1 MTVGDVMNGSFHR
14 LQWPFYSIL
23 AVAVSI
29 SAFAEPLP
37 FRRAMELVAQRGSVS
52 VAAAEQLRARA
63 SYLEL
68 RNMYLPQLVV
78 GSGVAKTYGFPL
90 SIEGSA
96 PSIISV
102 NYQSALYSPAG
113 GDFIKAAR
121 QEWQAS
127 ETGTQDQ
134 SAVTLLE
141 AAITYIQLD
150 TVASRMRLL
159 NQQQEEA
166 NRLVSVV
173 SDRVQAGVDSQMD
186 LTRAKLA
193 AAQVRMRLAD
203 AEGAADVLRER
214 LGQLTGV
221 APTSIETVTES
232 IPTIP
237 DLSQQPDIVGAAVTS
252 SPGLKA
258 AQESATA
265 KQLRAKGEHKLMW
278 PAIDLVAQ
286 YGLFSKYNN
295 YDLYF
300 NRFQRNN
307 ATLGVAIRFPFLNFA
322 QRARAEAADAE
333 AVKAQRQT
341 EVTKRQVSTDTLKL
355 TRAIKQLDAAEQVA
369 QLDYQL
375 AQAQVD
381 AVQARIQTAAP
392 GMPGVPGQPAVP
404 PPGPRELESARI
416 QMNDKY
422 STYLDTA
429 FELQKARLQLLRAAG
444 KLDDWA
450 LGKH

>member
-1 MTVGDVMNGSFHR
+1 
-14 LQWPFYSIL
+14 
-23 AVAVSI
+23 
-29 SAFAEPLP
+29 
-37 FRRAMELVAQRGSVS
+37 
-52 VAAAEQLRARA
+52 
-63 SYLEL
+63 
-68 RNMYLPQLVV
+68 
-78 GSGVAKTYGFPL
+78 
-90 SIEGSA
+90 
-96 PSIISV
+96 
-102 NYQSALYSPAG
+102 
-113 GDFIKAAR
+113 
-121 QEWQAS
+121 
-127 ETGTQDQ
+127 
-134 SAVTLLE
+134 
-141 AAITYIQLD
+141 
-150 TVASRMRLL
+150 MRLL

-166 NRLVSVV
+166 NRLLSVV
-173 SDRVQAGVDSQMD
+173 NDRVQAGVDSQMD

-221 APTSIETVTES
+221 PATSIETVTES
-232 IPTIP
+232 IPEVP
-237 DLSQQPDIVGAAVTS
+237 DLSQAPDIVGTAVAS
-252 SPGLKA
+252 SPVLKSA
-258 AQESATA
+258 MQDATA
-265 KQLRAKGEHKLMW
+265 KEFRAKGEHRVML

-300 NRFQRNN
+300 KSFQRNN

-341 EVTKRQVSTDTLKL
+341 EDTKRRVSTDTLKL
-355 TRAIKQLDAAEQVA
+355 ARAIKQLDAAEQVA

-392 GMPGVPGQPAVP
+392 GLPGAPGQPAVP

-416 QMNDKY
+416 QLNDKY
-422 STYLDTA
+422 STYLDTG

-450 LGKH
+450 LGKQ

>member
-1 MTVGDVMNGSFHR
+1 MNGSFHR
-14 LQWPFYSIL
+14 LQWLFCFIL
-23 AVAVSI
+23 ALAVSI
-29 SAFAEPLP
+29 SALAEPLP
-37 FRRAMELVAQRGSVS
+37 FRRAMELVAQRGSAS
-52 VAAAEQLRARA
+52 VAAAEQVRARA
-63 SYLEL
+63 AYLET
-68 RNMYLPQLVV
+68 RNMFLPQLVV
-78 GSGVAKTYGFPL
+78 GSGLAKTYGFPL

-96 PSIISV
+96 PSVISV
-102 NYQSALYSPAG
+102 NYQSSLYSPAG
-113 GDFIKAAR
+113 REFMKAAQ

-127 ETGTQDQ
+127 ETNTQEQ
-134 SAVTLLE
+134 RAVTLLE

-166 NRLVSVV
+166 NRLLSVV
-173 SDRVQAGVDSQMD
+173 NDRVRAGVDSQMD

-193 AAQVRMRLAD
+193 AAQVRLRLAD

-214 LGQLTGV
+214 LAQLTGV
-221 APTSIETVTES
+221 PATSIETVTES
-232 IPTIP
+232 IPRVP
-237 DLSQQPDIVGAAVTS
+237 DLSQAPDIIGTAVSS
-252 SPGLKA
+252 SPVLKSA
-258 AQESATA
+258 MQDATA
-265 KQLRAKGEHKLMW
+265 KEFRAKGEHRVML
-278 PAIDLVAQ
+278 PAIDLVGQ
-286 YGLFSKYNN
+286 YGLFSRYNN

-307 ATLGVAIRFPFLNFA
+307 ATLGVAIRFPLLNFA

-341 EVTKRQVSTDTLKL
+341 EVTKRRVSTDTLKL
-355 TRAIKQLDAAEQVA
+355 ARAIKQLDAAEQVA

-392 GMPGVPGQPAVP
+392 GLPGAPGQPAVP
-404 PPGPRELESARI
+404 PPGPRELESAQI
-416 QMNDKY
+416 QLNDKY
-422 STYLDTA
+422 STYLDTG

-450 LGKH
+450 LGKQ

>member
-1 MTVGDVMNGSFHR
+1 MNGSFRR
-14 LQWPFYSIL
+14 LQWRFCFIL
-23 AVAVSI
+23 ALAVSI
-29 SAFAEPLP
+29 SALAEPLP
-37 FRRAMELVAQRGSVS
+37 FRRAMELVAQRGSASVS
-52 VAAAEQLRARA
+52 AAEQVRAHA
-63 SYLEL
+63 AYLEMK
-68 RNMYLPQLVV
+68 NMFLPQLVV
-78 GSGVAKTYGFPL
+78 GSGLAKTWGFPL

-96 PSIISV
+96 PSVISV
-102 NYQSALYSPAG
+102 NYQSSLYSPAG
-113 GDFIKAAR
+113 SAFMKAAL
-121 QEWQAS
+121 QEEMMSA
-127 ETGTQDQ
+127 TNTQEQ
-134 SAVTLLE
+134 RAVTLLE

-150 TVASRMRLL
+150 TLASRMRLL
-159 NQQQEEA
+159 NQQREEA
-166 NRLVSVV
+166 NRLLSVV

-203 AEGAADVLRER
+203 AEGTADVLRER

-221 APTSIETVTES
+221 PATAIETVTES
-232 IPTIP
+232 IPTVP
-237 DLSQQPDIVGAAVTS
+237 DLSQSPDIVGTAISS
-252 SPGLKA
+252 SPVLKSA
-258 AQESATA
+258 MQDATA
-265 KQLRAKGEHKLMW
+265 KELRAKGEHRVML
-278 PAIDLVAQ
+278 PAIDLVGQ

-322 QRARAEAADAE
+322 QRARAEAAEAE

-341 EVTKRQVSTDTLKL
+341 EVTKRRVSTDTLKL
-355 TRAIKQLDAAEQVA
+355 ARAIKQLDAAEQVA

-392 GMPGVPGQPAVP
+392 GLPGAPGQPAVP
-404 PPGPRELESARI
+404 PPGPRELESAQI
-416 QMNDKY
+416 QLNDKF
-422 STYLDTA
+422 STYLDTG

-450 LGKH
+450 LGKQ

>member
-1 MTVGDVMNGSFHR
+1 MNGSFHR
-14 LQWPFYSIL
+14 LQRPIYSIL
-23 AVAVSI
+23 ALVVSI
-29 SAFAEPLP
+29 SALAEPLP
-37 FRRAMELVAQRGSVS
+37 FRRAMELVTQRGSAS

-63 SYLEL
+63 AYLET
-68 RNMYLPQLVV
+68 RNIFLPQLVV
-78 GSGVAKTYGFPL
+78 GSGLAKSWGFPL

-113 GDFIKAAR
+113 REFMKAAQ

-127 ETGTQDQ
+127 KTTTQDQ
-134 SAVTLLE
+134 RAVTLLE

-150 TVASRMRLL
+150 TVASQMQLL

-166 NRLVSVV
+166 NRLLAVV

-193 AAQVRMRLAD
+193 AAQVRMRLAN

-221 APTSIETVTES
+221 PAALIETVTES
-232 IPTIP
+232 IPKVP
-237 DLSQQPDIVGAAVTS
+237 DLSQAPDIVGTAVTS
-252 SPGLKA
+252 SPVVKSAMQDA
-258 AQESATA
+258 AA
-265 KQLRAKGEHKLMW
+265 KEFRAKGEHRAML

-286 YGLFSKYNN
+286 YGLFSRYNN

-300 NRFQRNN
+300 SRFQRNN

-322 QRARAEAADAE
+322 QRARAEAAAAE
-333 AVKAQRQT
+333 AVKAQREA
-341 EVTKRQVSTDTLKL
+341 EVTKRRVSTDTLKL
-355 TRAIKQLDAAEQVA
+355 ARAIKQWDAAEQVA

-392 GMPGVPGQPAVP
+392 GTPGAPGQAAIA
-404 PPGPRELESARI
+404 PPGPRELEAARI
-416 QMNDKY
+416 QANDKY
-422 STYLDTA
+422 STYLDTG

-444 KLDDWA
+444 KLDEWA
-450 LGKH
+450 LGKQ

>member
-1 MTVGDVMNGSFHR
+1 MTVGDVMKASFHR
-14 LQWPFYSIL
+14 LQWLFYSIL
-23 AVAVSI
+23 ALVVSI
-29 SAFAEPLP
+29 SALAEPLP
-37 FRRAMELVAQRGSVS
+37 FRRAMELVAQRGTAS

-63 SYLEL
+63 AYRET
-68 RNMYLPQLVV
+68 RNMFLPQLVV

-96 PSIISV
+96 PAIISV
-102 NYQSALYSPAG
+102 NYQSSLYSPSG
-113 GDFIKAAR
+113 RDFMKAAR
-121 QEWQAS
+121 QEWDAS
-127 ETGTQDQ
+127 ATNAQDQ
-134 SAVTLLE
+134 LAVALLE

-150 TVASRMRLL
+150 TAASRTRLL
-159 NQQQEEA
+159 QQEQEQA

-221 APTSIETVTES
+221 PATAIETVTES
-232 IPTIP
+232 IPDVP
-237 DLSQQPDIVGAAVTS
+237 DLSQAPDIVGAAVS
-252 SPGLKA
+252 NSPVLKSA
-258 AQESATA
+258 MQDATA
-265 KQLRAKGEHKLMW
+265 KEFRAKGEHKVMW
-278 PAIDLVAQ
+278 PAIDLVGQ

-307 ATLGVAIRFPFLNFA
+307 ATLGMAIRFPFLNFS

-355 TRAIKQLDAAEQVA
+355 ARAIRQLDAAEQVA

-381 AVQARIQTAAP
+381 AVQARIQAAAP
-392 GMPGVPGQPAVP
+392 GRPGTPGQPAAP

-416 QMNDKY
+416 QVSDKY
-422 STYLDTA
+422 STYLDTG

-444 KLDDWA
+444 KLEDWA
-450 LGKH
+450 LRKQ

>member
-1 MTVGDVMNGSFHR
+1 M
-14 LQWPFYSIL
+14 
-23 AVAVSI
+23 
-29 SAFAEPLP
+29 
-37 FRRAMELVAQRGSVS
+37 
-52 VAAAEQLRARA
+52 
-63 SYLEL
+63 
-68 RNMYLPQLVV
+68 
-78 GSGVAKTYGFPL
+78 
-90 SIEGSA
+90 
-96 PSIISV
+96 
-102 NYQSALYSPAG
+102 
-113 GDFIKAAR
+113 KAAQ
-121 QEWQAS
+121 QEWQVS
-127 ETGTQDQ
+127 ETNTQDQ
-134 SAVTLLE
+134 RAVTLLE

-166 NRLVSVV
+166 NRLLSVV

-221 APTSIETVTES
+221 PATSIETVTES
-232 IPTIP
+232 IPEVP
-237 DLSQQPDIVGAAVTS
+237 DLSQAPDIVGTALAS
-252 SPGLKA
+252 SPMVK
-258 AQESATA
+258 SAMQDAIA
-265 KQLRAKGEHKLMW
+265 KEFRAKGEHRVML

-307 ATLGVAIRFPFLNFA
+307 ATLGVAIRFPVLNFA

-355 TRAIKQLDAAEQVA
+355 ARAIKQLDAAEQVA

-392 GMPGVPGQPAVP
+392 GTPGAPGQPAVP
-404 PPGPRELESARI
+404 PAGPRELESARI

-422 STYLDTA
+422 STYLDTG
-429 FELQKARLQLLRAAG
+429 FELQRARLQLLRAAG

-450 LGKH
+450 LGKQ

>member
-1 MTVGDVMNGSFHR
+1 MNGSFHR
-14 LQWPFYSIL
+14 LQWLFYFIL
-23 AVAVSI
+23 ALAVSI
-29 SAFAEPLP
+29 SALAEPLP
-37 FRRAMELVAQRGSVS
+37 FRRAMELAAQRGSAS
-52 VAAAEQLRARA
+52 VAAAEQLRAHA
-63 SYLEL
+63 AFQEL

-78 GSGVAKTYGFPL
+78 GSGIAKTYGFPL

-96 PSIISV
+96 PAIISV
-102 NYQSALYSPAG
+102 NYQSSLYSPAG
-113 GDFIKAAR
+113 SAFMKAAR
-121 QEWQAS
+121 QEWQVS
-127 ETGTQDQ
+127 ETNTQDQ
-134 SAVTLLE
+134 RAVTLLE

-166 NRLVSVV
+166 NRMLSVV

-186 LTRAKLA
+186 LTRARLA

-203 AEGAADVLRER
+203 AEGTGDVLRER
-214 LGQLTGV
+214 LGQLTGMP
-221 APTSIETVTES
+221 ATSIETVTES
-232 IPTIP
+232 IPTVP
-237 DLSQQPDIVGAAVTS
+237 DLSQAPDIVGTAVSS
-252 SPGLKA
+252 SPVVKSA
-258 AQESATA
+258 MQDATA
-265 KQLRAKGEHKLMW
+265 KEFRAKGEHRVML
-278 PAIDLVAQ
+278 PAIDLVGQ

-307 ATLGVAIRFPFLNFA
+307 TTLGIAIRFPFLNFS

-341 EVTKRQVSTDTLKL
+341 EATKRQVSTDTLKL
-355 TRAIKQLDAAEQVA
+355 ARAIKQLDAAEQVA

-392 GMPGVPGQPAVP
+392 GPPGAPGQPAIP
-404 PPGPRELESARI
+404 PPGPRELESAQI
-416 QMNDKY
+416 QLNDKY
-422 STYLDTA
+422 STYLDTG

-450 LGKH
+450 LGKQ

>member
-1 MTVGDVMNGSFHR
+1 MNGSFHR
-14 LQWPFYSIL
+14 LQWLFCFIL
-23 AVAVSI
+23 ALAVSI
-29 SAFAEPLP
+29 SALAEPLP
-37 FRRAMELVAQRGSVS
+37 FRRAMELVAQRGSAS
-52 VAAAEQLRARA
+52 VAAAEQVRARA
-63 SYLEL
+63 AYLET
-68 RNMYLPQLVV
+68 RNMFLPQLVV
-78 GSGVAKTYGFPL
+78 GSGLAKTYGFPL

-96 PSIISV
+96 PSVISV
-102 NYQSALYSPAG
+102 NYQSSLYSPAG
-113 GDFIKAAR
+113 REFMKAAQ

-127 ETGTQDQ
+127 ETNTQEQ
-134 SAVTLLE
+134 RAVTLLE

-166 NRLVSVV
+166 NRLLSVV
-173 SDRVQAGVDSQMD
+173 NDRVRAGVDSQMD

-193 AAQVRMRLAD
+193 AAQVRLRLAD

-214 LGQLTGV
+214 LAQLTGV
-221 APTSIETVTES
+221 PATSIETVTES
-232 IPTIP
+232 IPRVP
-237 DLSQQPDIVGAAVTS
+237 DLSQAPDIVGTAVSS
-252 SPGLKA
+252 SPVLKSA
-258 AQESATA
+258 MQDATA
-265 KQLRAKGEHKLMW
+265 KEFRAKGEHRVML
-278 PAIDLVAQ
+278 PAIDLVGQ
-286 YGLFSKYNN
+286 YGLFSRYNN

-307 ATLGVAIRFPFLNFA
+307 ATLGVAIRFPLLNFA

-341 EVTKRQVSTDTLKL
+341 EVTKRRVSTDTLKL
-355 TRAIKQLDAAEQVA
+355 ARAIKQLDAAEQVA

-392 GMPGVPGQPAVP
+392 GLPGAPGQPAVP
-404 PPGPRELESARI
+404 PPGPRELESAQI
-416 QMNDKY
+416 QLNDKY
-422 STYLDTA
+422 STYLDTG

-450 LGKH
+450 LGKQ

>member
-1 MTVGDVMNGSFHR
+1 MNGSFHR
-14 LQWPFYSIL
+14 LQWLFCFIL
-23 AVAVSI
+23 ALAVSI
-29 SAFAEPLP
+29 SALAEPLP
-37 FRRAMELVAQRGSVS
+37 FRRAMELVAQRGSAS
-52 VAAAEQLRARA
+52 VAAAEQVRARA
-63 SYLEL
+63 AYLET
-68 RNMYLPQLVV
+68 RNMFLPQLVV
-78 GSGVAKTYGFPL
+78 GSGLAKTYGFPL

-96 PSIISV
+96 PSVISV
-102 NYQSALYSPAG
+102 NYQSSLYSPAG
-113 GDFIKAAR
+113 REFMKAAQ

-127 ETGTQDQ
+127 ETNTQEQ
-134 SAVTLLE
+134 RAVTLLE

-166 NRLVSVV
+166 NRLLSVV
-173 SDRVQAGVDSQMD
+173 NDRVRAGVDSQMD

-193 AAQVRMRLAD
+193 AAQVRLRLAD
-203 AEGAADVLRER
+203 AEGAADVLREQ
-214 LGQLTGV
+214 LAELTGV
-221 APTSIETVTES
+221 PATSIETVTES
-232 IPTIP
+232 IPRVP
-237 DLSQQPDIVGAAVTS
+237 DLSQAPDIVGTAVSS
-252 SPGLKA
+252 SPVLKSA
-258 AQESATA
+258 MQDATA
-265 KQLRAKGEHKLMW
+265 KEFRAKGEHRVML
-278 PAIDLVAQ
+278 PAIDLVGQ
-286 YGLFSKYNN
+286 YGLFSRYNN

-307 ATLGVAIRFPFLNFA
+307 ATLGVAIRFPLLNFA

-341 EVTKRQVSTDTLKL
+341 EVTKRRVSTDTLKL
-355 TRAIKQLDAAEQVA
+355 ARAIKQLDAAEQVA

-392 GMPGVPGQPAVP
+392 GLPGAPGQPAVP
-404 PPGPRELESARI
+404 PPGPRELESAQI
-416 QMNDKY
+416 QLNDKY
-422 STYLDTA
+422 STYLDTG

-450 LGKH
+450 LGKQ

>member
-1 MTVGDVMNGSFHR
+1 MNGSFHR

-23 AVAVSI
+23 ALAVSI
-29 SAFAEPLP
+29 SALAEPLP

-63 SYLEL
+63 AYLET
-68 RNMYLPQLVV
+68 RNMFLPQLVV
-78 GSGVAKTYGFPL
+78 GSGIAKTYGFPL

-102 NYQSALYSPAG
+102 NYLSSLYSPAG
-113 GDFIKAAR
+113 REFMKAA
-121 QEWQAS
+121 QKEWQSS
-127 ETGTQDQ
+127 ETNTQDQ
-134 SAVTLLE
+134 RAVTLLE

-166 NRLVSVV
+166 NRLLSVV

-214 LGQLTGV
+214 MGQLTGV
-221 APTSIETVTES
+221 PATSIETVTES
-232 IPTIP
+232 IPAVP
-237 DLSQQPDIVGAAVTS
+237 DLSHSPDIVGTAVSS
-252 SPGLKA
+252 SPVVKSA
-258 AQESATA
+258 MQDATA
-265 KQLRAKGEHKLMW
+265 KEFRAKGEHRMML

-355 TRAIKQLDAAEQVA
+355 ARAIKQLDAAEQVA

-392 GMPGVPGQPAVP
+392 GMPGAPGQPAVP

-422 STYLDTA
+422 STYLDTG

-450 LGKH
+450 LGKQ